1 LECKQYSKVTNIY
14 ERLIATPTHG
24 YINNFERYYEFIIED
39 FKMHCDFYVYFYIY
53 FYISFIFISSFKD
66 YVKKY
71 PKNKILE
78 TVQFLELRK
87 EVLAE
92 IKEAEAKKNHD
103 RQIDSGSDSD
113 DMADPM
119 EQVIYII

>member
-1 LECKQYSKVTNIY
+1 MVVLNHC
-14 ERLIATPTHG
+14 R
-24 YINNFERYYEFIIED
+24 INKNKFLFL
-39 FKMHCDFYVYFYIY
+39 FYV
-53 FYISFIFISSFKD
+53 SSFKD

-78 TVQFLELRK
+78 TVKFLELRK

-92 IKEAEAKKNHD
+92 IKEIDAKK
-103 RQIDSGSDSD
+103 RKIDTDSDSD

-119 EQVIYII
+119 EQVI

>member
-1 LECKQYSKVTNIY
+1 MNGSIFTAYKIY
-14 ERLIATPTHG
+14 K
-24 YINNFERYYEFIIED
+24 YI
-39 FKMHCDFYVYFYIY
+39 FYLLF
-53 FYISFIFISSFKD
+53 FSFKD

-78 TVQFLELRK
+78 AGKFLELRK

-92 IKEAEAKKNHD
+92 IKEADAKKTHG
-103 RQIDSGSDSD
+103 RKIDSGSDSD

-119 EQVIYII
+119 EQVIYEINSDFKRGNFLFWFYFFSAPRKKI

>member
-1 LECKQYSKVTNIY
+1 L
-14 ERLIATPTHG
+14 L
-24 YINNFERYYEFIIED
+24 
-39 FKMHCDFYVYFYIY
+39 
-53 FYISFIFISSFKD
+53 SFSSFKD

-92 IKEAEAKKNHD
+92 IKEAEAKKNLG
-103 RQIDSGSDSD
+103 RQIDSSSDSD
-113 DMADPM
+113 DMTDPM
-119 EQVIYII
+119 EQVSNLICYWFLDNYFIYFIAYKGRKFDERKNDYFANFNTQDYSRHGYIAITF

>member
-1 LECKQYSKVTNIY
+1 MVVFLQHI
-14 ERLIATPTHG
+14 
-24 YINNFERYYEFIIED
+24 EFIN
-39 FKMHCDFYVYFYIY
+39 
-53 FYISFIFISSFKD
+53 IFLFTFFFSFKD

-78 TVQFLELRK
+78 AVKFLELRK

-92 IKEAEAKKNHD
+92 IKEADAKKTHG
-103 RQIDSGSDSD
+103 RKIDSGSDSD

-119 EQVIYII
+119 EQVIYEINSVFKRINFLCLFHFFSAPRKKI

>member
-1 LECKQYSKVTNIY
+1 MKLS
-14 ERLIATPTHG
+14 
-24 YINNFERYYEFIIED
+24 D
-39 FKMHCDFYVYFYIY
+39 
-53 FYISFIFISSFKD
+53 IFLCLFFFSFKD

-78 TVQFLELRK
+78 AVKFLELRK

-92 IKEAEAKKNHD
+92 IKEADAKKTHG
-103 RQIDSGSDSD
+103 RKIDSGSDSD

-119 EQVIYII
+119 EQVIHDINLVIKMSNLMCGFYFCSALRKKI

>member
-1 LECKQYSKVTNIY
+1 
-14 ERLIATPTHG
+14 
-24 YINNFERYYEFIIED
+24 
-39 FKMHCDFYVYFYIY
+39 M
-53 FYISFIFISSFKD
+53 IFPSFKD

-78 TVQFLELRK
+78 TVKFLELRK

-92 IKEAEAKKNHD
+92 IKEIDAKK
-103 RQIDSGSDSD
+103 RKIDSDSDSD

-119 EQVIYII
+119 EQVICSI

>member
-1 LECKQYSKVTNIY
+1 
-14 ERLIATPTHG
+14 
-24 YINNFERYYEFIIED
+24 
-39 FKMHCDFYVYFYIY
+39 M
-53 FYISFIFISSFKD
+53 
-66 YVKKY
+66 
-71 PKNKILE
+71 E

-103 RQIDSGSDSD
+103 RQIDSSSDSD

-119 EQVIYII
+119 EQVIY